1 MLDEKIVDLYWA
13 RSEDAI
19 KETQNKYG
27 TLCHSIAYNIL
38 HSDEDAKECVND
50 TYLNAWNS
58 MPTHRPSILSAFLG
72 KITRNLALTRY
83 KHNTTKSRGGGQIA
97 VAIDELSECVS
108 GAESTDDVIDRL
120 VLDDLI
126 NRFLDGLSKE
136 NRDIFVSR
144 YWFLYSPA
152 EIAETYHIS
161 ESKVNTSLH
170 RMRKALKLVLE
181 REGVF

>member
-13 RSEDAI
+13 RSEEAI
-19 KETQNKYG
+19 SETSKKYG
-27 TLCHSIAYNIL
+27 ALCHSIAYNIL

-50 TYLNAWNS
+50 TYFNAWNS
-58 MPTHRPSILSAFLG
+58 MPTHRPNILSAFLG

-108 GAESTDDVIDRL
+108 GVESADDVVNRL
-120 VLDDLI
+120 IFEDLI
-126 NRFLDGLSKE
+126 NGFLDGLSKE
-136 NRDIFVSR
+136 SRDIFISR
-144 YWFLYSPA
+144 YWFLYAPA
-152 EIAETYHIS
+152 EIAEAYHIS

-170 RMRKALKLVLE
+170 RMRKALKCVLE